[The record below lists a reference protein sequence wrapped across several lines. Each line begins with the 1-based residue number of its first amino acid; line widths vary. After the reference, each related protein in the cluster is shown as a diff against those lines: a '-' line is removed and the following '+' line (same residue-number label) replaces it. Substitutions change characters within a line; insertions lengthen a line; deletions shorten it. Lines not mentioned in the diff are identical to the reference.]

1 MRNVVIVKA
10 AQQVYDRIGLA
21 DIREELIAQS
31 LALTGT
37 LDQPRYVDNLYRGRH
52 RPLRM
57 LHLDQLIETLIR
69 HGDDPNVGF
78 DRAEGE
84 VGRLRLSIRQ
94 AVKQSGLTDVG

>member
-1 MRNVVIVKA
+1 MYN
-10 AQQVYDRIGLA
+10 RIGLA
-21 DIREELIAQS
+21 DVGEELIAES
-31 LALTGT
+31 LALASTF
-37 LDQPRYVDNLYRGRH
+37 DQSCYVDNLYRGRH
-52 RPLRM
+52 RPLRV

-84 VGRLRLSIRQ
+84 VGRLRLSVRQ